1 MKNNLNRRQTKNAYI
16 CCIKEF
22 YSFATSQGFNLMS
35 IDLKDSVKASTDK
48 IEKWYFMVRYYDI
61 GSNLKNCL
69 MLVKYDNETLSA
81 YFNVSIIAGETK

>member
-22 YSFATSQGFNLMS
+22 YSFATSHGFNLMS
-35 IDLKDSVKASTDK
+35 IDLKDTVKVSTDE
-48 IEKWYFMVRYYDI
+48 IVKWYFMVRYYDV

-69 MLVKYDNETLSA
+69 MLVKYDNGILSA
-81 YFNVSIIAGETK
+81 YFNVIITSGETK